1 MRPGTAKFAKDP
13 IISAMKPKNKAQQLL
28 KA

>member
-13 IISAMKPKNKAQQLL
+13 TIRAMNPKNKAQQLL